1 MNYIEIIQQP
11 ESRILEFKSKLLAN
25 RQSLLKTIIGF
36 ANGSGGSIYIGV
48 RDDRTVCG
56 IKEEPFEFEKNFP
69 VTYMIQF
76 LRFLMSF
83 IKLVPHTN
91 LWVHLWQLPE

>member
-25 RQSLLKTIIGF
+25 RQSLLKTIISF

-56 IKEEPFEFEKNFP
+56 IKEEPFDFEEKLSSNIYDSISPIPNVFYQTGSSYEFVGTF
-69 VTYMIQF
+69 MAIA
-76 LRFLMSF
+76 
-83 IKLVPHTN
+83 
-91 LWVHLWQLPE
+91 